1 MRRTT
6 RIALC
11 AVAGTGAALGMTG
24 VASAASWSAVQ
35 KIPNDSSSATSGNGS
50 TNVVANLA
58 ANGKASIVFRA
69 RGNRFWVS
77 RRSSNSAKFGK
88 PTEAFP
94 AVRPITNRFDVGM
107 DENTRLSMA
116 MGQSTG
122 TNDALTGIAGAI
134 QTSKGWGKATR
145 LSPNNGLTYG
155 DPTVVSNPKGDVYA
169 AFAGQ
174 SQGAAAVYVK
184 RGNTSNGAY
193 DGLST
198 LKGLLGSTH
207 VSPPN
212 VDMGI
217 TNSGTLYVAFEL
229 QDGSIASYRRA
240 SSGGWT
246 QLPTIAQEVNGNTPD
261 GWDLDVP
268 SSGPAVIAIAQD
280 GDITLQRLAA
290 GGTAWS
296 SPESVAA
303 NAYMPGQF
311 DPLNPQLGVNFLGGI
326 GVATNSRGDA
336 AVAWGTNGTGENA
349 QILYNRSMRIAG
361 ATSWPATPRTD
372 AQPGYNIEADEYQV
386 SGAHIDIDNNRNTVA
401 AYSASG
407 ATQGES
413 NPLQASVWNGLNA
426 TGWSGIQDFSRFCTT
441 SQGSSGGIQGPSLS
455 ANGSRGVVVA
465 WGCSSS
471 TPASTFQ
478 AGLLWTRSYR

>member
-1 MRRTT
+1 MGRTT

-11 AVAGTGAALGMTG
+11 AVVGAGTALGVTG
-24 VASAASWSAVQ
+24 VAGAASWSAVQ
-35 KIPNDSSSATSGNGS
+35 KVPNDSSSATSPNGS
-50 TNVVANLA
+50 TNLVANLA

-77 RRSSNSAKFGK
+77 RRSSNTANFGK

-94 AVRPITNRFDVGM
+94 AIRPITNRFDVGM

-155 DPTVVSNPKGDVYA
+155 NPTVVSNPKGDVYA

-174 SQGAAAVYVK
+174 SAGAAAVYVR
-184 RGNTSNGAY
+184 RGSTSSGAY
-193 DGLST
+193 GGTST
-198 LKGLLGSTH
+198 LKGLSGSSH

-212 VDMGI
+212 IDMGI

-229 QDGSIASYRRA
+229 DDGSIASYRRA

-268 SSGPAVIAIAQD
+268 SS
-280 GDITLQRLAA
+280 
-290 GGTAWS
+290 
-296 SPESVAA
+296 
-303 NAYMPGQF
+303 
-311 DPLNPQLGVNFLGGI
+311 
-326 GVATNSRGDA
+326 
-336 AVAWGTNGTGENA
+336 
-349 QILYNRSMRIAG
+349 
-361 ATSWPATPRTD
+361 
-372 AQPGYNIEADEYQV
+372 
-386 SGAHIDIDNNRNTVA
+386 
-401 AYSASG
+401 
-407 ATQGES
+407 
-413 NPLQASVWNGLNA
+413 
-426 TGWSGIQDFSRFCTT
+426 
-441 SQGSSGGIQGPSLS
+441 
-455 ANGSRGVVVA
+455 
-465 WGCSSS
+465 
-471 TPASTFQ
+471 
-478 AGLLWTRSYR
+478 